1 MVYIVQVIVNKVC
14 WQVLRVSSMTGE
26 GLSELWEK
34 MKEFR
39 NKLTLSGDL
48 ERHREKQHVRWM
60 DNHIANKMRLLFLEH
75 PAVRKLKPKL
85 EYLVEKGA
93 VTPGYA
99 ADVLLQ
105 QFSSSLRLSENVPTP
120 EVTREL
126 LEAEK
131 QLKDVLSSELHH
143 GRVE

>member
-1 MVYIVQVIVNKVC
+1 MVCGQVM
-14 WQVLRVSSMTGE
+14 RVSSTTGE

-48 ERHREKQHVRWM
+48 ERRREKQYVRWM
-60 DNHIANKMRLLFLEH
+60 DNHITDKMRLLFLEH
-75 PAVRKLKPKL
+75 PAVRSLMPKL
-85 EYLVEKGA
+85 EFLVEKGA

-105 QFSSSLRLSENVPTP
+105 QFSSSLRLSDNVLTS
-120 EVTREL
+120 EVTQEL

-131 QLKDVLSSELHH
+131 QLNDVLSNECT
-143 GRVE
+143 

>member
-1 MVYIVQVIVNKVC
+1 LWVRVATLKFILLRIVH
-14 WQVLRVSSMTGE
+14 WQVLRVSSTTGE
-26 GLSELWEK
+26 GLPELWEK

-48 ERHREKQHVRWM
+48 ECRREKQHVRWM
-60 DNHIANKMRLLFLEH
+60 DNQITDKMRLLFLEH
-75 PAVRKLKPKL
+75 PTVRNLMPKL
-85 EYLVEKGA
+85 EFLVEKGA

-105 QFSSSLRLSENVPTP
+105 QFSSSLRISQNVLPSELTQ
-120 EVTREL
+120 EL

-131 QLKDVLSSELHH
+131 QLNDALCEHV
-143 GRVE
+143 

>member
-1 MVYIVQVIVNKVC
+1 
-14 WQVLRVSSMTGE
+14 MTGE
-26 GLSELWEK
+26 GLPELWEK

-48 ERHREKQHVRWM
+48 ERRREKQHVRWM
-60 DNHIANKMRLLFLEH
+60 DNQITDKLRLLFHEH
-75 PAVRKLKPKL
+75 PTVRNLMPKL
-85 EYLVEKGA
+85 EFLVEKGA

-105 QFSSSLRLSENVPTP
+105 QFSSSLRIGKNVPP
-120 EVTREL
+120 SELIQEL

-131 QLKDVLSSELHH
+131 QFNEHT
-143 GRVE
+143 

>member
-1 MVYIVQVIVNKVC
+1 M
-14 WQVLRVSSMTGE
+14 RVSSTTGE
-26 GLSELWEK
+26 GLTELWEK

-48 ERHREKQHVRWM
+48 ERRREKQYVRWM
-60 DNHIANKMRLLFLEH
+60 DNHITDKMRLLFLEH
-75 PAVRKLKPKL
+75 PAVRSLMPKL
-85 EYLVEKGA
+85 EFLVEKGA

-105 QFSSSLRLSENVPTP
+105 QFSSSLRLDANAPASEVAW
-120 EVTREL
+120 EL

-131 QLKDVLSSELHH
+131 QLNDVLRNELDDVHT
-143 GRVE
+143 E

>member
-1 MVYIVQVIVNKVC
+1 M
-14 WQVLRVSSMTGE
+14 RVSSTTGE

-48 ERHREKQHVRWM
+48 ERRREKQYVRWM
-60 DNHIANKMRLLFLEH
+60 DNDITDKMRLLFLEH
-75 PAVRKLKPKL
+75 PAVRSLMPKL
-85 EYLVEKGA
+85 EFLVEKGA

-105 QFSSSLRLSENVPTP
+105 QFSSSLRLNAGIQTSEVAQ
-120 EVTREL
+120 EL
-126 LEAEK
+126 YEAEK
-131 QLKDVLSSELHH
+131 QLNDVLRSEHDDVH
-143 GRVE
+143 A